1 MLLQMSSEKH
11 TWNYIIDLFFE
22 PFNDF
27 IELKKK
33 KKHCSGVGLWQ
44 ISKGF
49 MEQKSLR
56 ISVSIHLPMQGT
68 QVRSLVQEGPTCC
81 EATNSKHHNR

>member
-1 MLLQMSSEKH
+1 MLLQMSLEKH

-33 KKHCSGVGLWQ
+33 KNIVQRW
-44 ISKGF
+44 GF
-49 MEQKSLR
+49 GKSQKDPWNKN
-56 ISVSIHLPMQGT
+56 V
-68 QVRSLVQEGPTCC
+68 
-81 EATNSKHHNR
+81 

>member
-1 MLLQMSSEKH
+1 MLLQMSLEKH

-33 KKHCSGVGLWQ
+33 TLFRGGALANLK
-44 ISKGF
+44 
-49 MEQKSLR
+49 R
-56 ISVSIHLPMQGT
+56 IHGT
-68 QVRSLVQEGPTCC
+68 
-81 EATNSKHHNR
+81 K

>member
-33 KKHCSGVGLWQ
+33 KKTLFRGGALANF
-44 ISKGF
+44 K
-49 MEQKSLR
+49 R
-56 ISVSIHLPMQGT
+56 IHGTKKFKNLCLNPPANAGDTGSIPGPG
-68 QVRSLVQEGPTCC
+68 RSHML
-81 EATNSKHHNR
+81 